1 MGYFGRSWGSYDFIF
16 SHIFG
21 CHGCIYSRL
30 LQPRMTNVGVIVSYY
45 IGFTHLLCGRPFIP
59 VHVHRKVSK
68 AFDMRIFYFIIYIL
82 FFQMTKRKNNP
93 LHPKGKQKK
102 GKILVTRYISHEKS
116 RPSNDETKNNPPS
129 TQTKKRNYYL
139 TFFFLT
145 RYISPRKVPG
155 KREKT
160 SSYDV
165 DGLKTNYRTTW
176 M

>member
-45 IGFTHLLCGRPFIP
+45 IGFTHLLCGRPFIR

-68 AFDMRIFYFIIYIL
+68 AFDMRMFYFIIYIL

-129 TQTKKRNYYL
+129 TQKKEELLSYFL
-139 TFFFLT
+139 FFDAVYFPSK
-145 RYISPRKVPG
+145 SPRE
-155 KREKT
+155 KRENFI
-160 SSYDV
+160 
-165 DGLKTNYRTTW
+165 L
-176 M
+176 

>member
-21 CHGCIYSRL
+21 CHGYIYSRL
-30 LQPRMTNVGVIVSYY
+30 LKPRMTNVGVIVSYY
-45 IGFTHLLCGRPFIP
+45 IGFTHRLCQRPFIQ

-93 LHPKGKQKK
+93 LRPKGKQKK

-139 TFFFLT
+139 TSFFDAVYFPSK
-145 RYISPRKVPG
+145 SPKE
-155 KREKT
+155 KRENFI
-160 SSYDV
+160 
-165 DGLKTNYRTTW
+165 L
-176 M
+176 

>member
-45 IGFTHLLCGRPFIP
+45 IGFTHPLCGRPFIR

-68 AFDMRIFYFIIYIL
+68 AFDMRIFYFTIYIL

-129 TQTKKRNYYL
+129 TQKKKRGTIIL
-139 TFFFLT
+139 LSFFDAVNFPSK
-145 RYISPRKVPG
+145 SPRE
-155 KREKT
+155 KRENFI
-160 SSYDV
+160 
-165 DGLKTNYRTTW
+165 L
-176 M
+176 

>member
-21 CHGCIYSRL
+21 CHGCMYSRL

-68 AFDMRIFYFIIYIL
+68 AFDMRMFYFIIYIL

-129 TQTKKRNYYL
+129 TQKKEELLSYFL
-139 TFFFLT
+139 FFDTVYFPSK
-145 RYISPRKVPG
+145 SPRE
-155 KREKT
+155 KRENFI
-160 SSYDV
+160 
-165 DGLKTNYRTTW
+165 L
-176 M
+176 

>member
-45 IGFTHLLCGRPFIP
+45 IGFTHLLCGRPFIR

-129 TQTKKRNYYL
+129 TPQKRGTIIL
-139 TFFFLT
+139 LCFFDAVYFPSK
-145 RYISPRKVPG
+145 SPRE
-155 KREKT
+155 KRENFI
-160 SSYDV
+160 
-165 DGLKTNYRTTW
+165 L
-176 M
+176 

>member
-45 IGFTHLLCGRPFIP
+45 IGFTHLLCGRPFIR

-129 TQTKKRNYYL
+129 TQKKKRNYYL
-139 TFFFLT
+139 TFFF
-145 RYISPRKVPG
+145 
-155 KREKT
+155 
-160 SSYDV
+160 
-165 DGLKTNYRTTW
+165 
-176 M
+176 

>member
-45 IGFTHLLCGRPFIP
+45 IGFTHLLCGRPFIR

-68 AFDMRIFYFIIYIL
+68 AFDMRIFYFTIYIL

-93 LHPKGKQKK
+93 PPPPKRKTKEGKSSSDTVYFSRKSPVRQMTKRKIIHP
-102 GKILVTRYISHEKS
+102 
-116 RPSNDETKNNPPS
+116 PPK
-129 TQTKKRNYYL
+129 KKRGTIIL
-139 TFFFLT
+139 LSFFDAVYFPSK
-145 RYISPRKVPG
+145 SPRE
-155 KREKT
+155 KRENFI
-160 SSYDV
+160 
-165 DGLKTNYRTTW
+165 L
-176 M
+176 

>member
-45 IGFTHLLCGRPFIP
+45 IGFTHLLCGRPFIR

-129 TQTKKRNYYL
+129 TQKKRGTIIL
-139 TFFFLT
+139 LSFFDAVYFPSK
-145 RYISPRKVPG
+145 SPRE
-155 KREKT
+155 KRE
-160 SSYDV
+160 DFI
-165 DGLKTNYRTTW
+165 L
-176 M
+176 